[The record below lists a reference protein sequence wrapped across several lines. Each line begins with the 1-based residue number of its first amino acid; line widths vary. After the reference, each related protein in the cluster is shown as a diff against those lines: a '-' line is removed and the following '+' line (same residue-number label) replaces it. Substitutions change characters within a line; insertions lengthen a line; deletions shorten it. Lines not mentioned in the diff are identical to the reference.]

1 VAITSGRVS
10 FLEWFQ
16 MTVLTKSESDAQNLR
31 ENTGGLQLLEDMAR
45 ELLAEFEATDDD
57 ELIGCS

>member
-1 VAITSGRVS
+1 
-10 FLEWFQ
+10 
-16 MTVLTKSESDAQNLR
+16 MTVLTKSESDTQNLR

-57 ELIGCS
+57 ELIDCS